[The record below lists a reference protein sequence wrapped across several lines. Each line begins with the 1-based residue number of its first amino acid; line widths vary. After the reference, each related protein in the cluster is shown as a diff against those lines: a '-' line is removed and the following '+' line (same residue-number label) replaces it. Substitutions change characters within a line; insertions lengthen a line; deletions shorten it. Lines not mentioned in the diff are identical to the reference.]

1 MMLAFFFFTILLVS
15 AILMLLCTNPINA
28 VLFLILTFLSASNI
42 FFLVGCD
49 FLGLIFI
56 IIYLGAIAVLFLF
69 IVMMVNIKK
78 VEGDST
84 TYLVIGSFFFLI
96 FFIQFSYYVTNMHG
110 LDVWVTISHNSNIF
124 FFENTNRLDL
134 FSKKEYFLSLGRVLY
149 VEYFFLLILVAI
161 LLLLGL
167 VGSIFLTNYKTNYS
181 SKKQFNQL
189 SRNNKLLNLSI
200 F

>member
-1 MMLAFFFFTILLVS
+1 MLAFFFFTILLVS

-96 FFIQFSYYVTNMHG
+96 FFIQFSYYITNMHG
-110 LDVWVTISHNSNIF
+110 LDVWLNISHNSNIF
-124 FFENTNRLDL
+124 FFDNTNRLDL
-134 FSKKEYFLSLGRVLY
+134 FSKKDYFFSLGRVLY
-149 VEYFFLLILVAI
+149 VEFFFLLILVAF

>member
-1 MMLAFFFFTILLVS
+1 MLAFFFFTILLVS

-28 VLFLILTFLSASNI
+28 VLFLILTFLSDSNI

-96 FFIQFSYYVTNMHG
+96 FFFQ
-110 LDVWVTISHNSNIF
+110 F
-124 FFENTNRLDL
+124 FF
-134 FSKKEYFLSLGRVLY
+134 
-149 VEYFFLLILVAI
+149 
-161 LLLLGL
+161 
-167 VGSIFLTNYKTNYS
+167 
-181 SKKQFNQL
+181 
-189 SRNNKLLNLSI
+189 
-200 F
+200 

>member
-1 MMLAFFFFTILLVS
+1 MLIFFFYTVMIVS
-15 AILMLLCTNPINA
+15 AILMLLCTNPINS

-42 FFLVGCD
+42 FFLIGCD

-84 TYLVIGSFFFLI
+84 TYLVIGSFFFFI
-96 FFIQFSYYVTNMHG
+96 FFLQFSYYITNMYG
-110 LDVWVTISHNSNIF
+110 DDVWMNINHISNTL
-124 FFENTNRLDL
+124 FFEKTNRLDL
-134 FSKKEYFLSLGRVLY
+134 FSKQDYFFSLGRVLY
-149 VEYFFLLILVAI
+149 IEYFFFVIVISI
-161 LLLLGL
+161 LLLVGL
-167 VGSIFLTNYKTNYS
+167 IGAIFLTNFKNNYS
-181 SKKQFNQL
+181 SKKQFNQF
-189 SRNNKLLNLSI
+189 SRNNKLLNLHI